1 MLCKYLIV
9 ARVLYYYMQPGT
21 DFTPTTELLGGSPK
35 MMYTYFLLNQC
46 AKYLDAMKQP
56 KDVNVD
62 SATTSLLAFCPDVV
76 RRDML
81 FDMYIK
87 RKLDPKIENA
97 VTASILT
104 IGDFQAYLS
113 EVLEFTEKSTAG
125 F

>member
-1 MLCKYLIV
+1 
-9 ARVLYYYMQPGT
+9 MQPGT

>member
-1 MLCKYLIV
+1 
-9 ARVLYYYMQPGT
+9 MQAGT

-56 KDVNVD
+56 KDINVD
-62 SATTSLLAFCPDVV
+62 TTTTSLLAFCPDIK
-76 RRDML
+76 RRDEL
-81 FDMYIK
+81 FQSYLD
-87 RKLDPKIENA
+87 RKKDVNIGNA

>member
-1 MLCKYLIV
+1 
-9 ARVLYYYMQPGT
+9 MQAST

-56 KDVNVD
+56 KDINVD
-62 SATTSLLAFCPDVV
+62 TTTTSLLAFCPDVA
-76 RRDML
+76 RRDQL
-81 FDMYIK
+81 FKSYLD
-87 RKLDPKIENA
+87 RKKEIESD

>member
-1 MLCKYLIV
+1 
-9 ARVLYYYMQPGT
+9 MQASS
-21 DFTPTTELLGGSPK
+21 DFTPTTELLSGSPK

-62 SATTSLLAFCPDVV
+62 TTTTSLLAFCPDVA
-76 RRDML
+76 RRDAL
-81 FDMYIK
+81 FDKYES
-87 RKLDPKIENA
+87 RKKQMESD

-113 EVLEFTEKSTAG
+113 EVLEFTEKSSGG

>member
-1 MLCKYLIV
+1 MTS
-9 ARVLYYYMQPGT
+9 PT
-21 DFTPTTELLGGSPK
+21 EFTPTTELLSGSPK

-46 AKYLDAMKQP
+46 SKYLDAMKQP
-56 KDVNVD
+56 KDINVD
-62 SATTSLLAFCPDVV
+62 TTTNSLLAFCPDIK
-76 RRDML
+76 RRDAL
-81 FDMYIK
+81 FDKYVE
-87 RKLDPKIENA
+87 RKNDPKIEST

>member
-1 MLCKYLIV
+1 
-9 ARVLYYYMQPGT
+9 MQAST

-56 KDVNVD
+56 KDINVD
-62 SATTSLLAFCPDVV
+62 TTTTSLLAFCPDIK
-76 RRDML
+76 RRDEL
-81 FDMYIK
+81 FDAYIS
-87 RKLDPKIENA
+87 RKKDGNIGT

-113 EVLEFTEKSTAG
+113 EVLEFTEKSAG
-125 F
+125 AF

>member
-1 MLCKYLIV
+1 
-9 ARVLYYYMQPGT
+9 MQAST

-56 KDVNVD
+56 KDINVD
-62 SATTSLLAFCPDVV
+62 TTTTSLLAFCPDIA
-76 RRDML
+76 RRDQL
-81 FDMYIK
+81 FQSYLD
-87 RKLDPKIENA
+87 RKADGGNS

-113 EVLEFTEKSTAG
+113 EVLEFTEKSAG
-125 F
+125 AF

>member
-1 MLCKYLIV
+1 
-9 ARVLYYYMQPGT
+9 MQPGT

-56 KDVNVD
+56 SGINVD
-62 SATTSLLAFCPDVV
+62 TTTTSLLAFCPDVT
-76 RRDML
+76 RRDQL
-81 FDMYIK
+81 FKSYLE
-87 RKLDPKIENA
+87 RKKEIESD

>member
-1 MLCKYLIV
+1 
-9 ARVLYYYMQPGT
+9 MQASS
-21 DFTPTTELLGGSPK
+21 DFTPTTELLSGSPK

-56 KDVNVD
+56 KEVNVD
-62 SATTSLLAFCPDVV
+62 SATTSLLAFCPDVA

-81 FDMYIK
+81 FDAYIK
-87 RKLDPKIENA
+87 RKMDPKIENA

-113 EVLEFTEKSTAG
+113 EVLEFTEKSSGG

>member
-1 MLCKYLIV
+1 
-9 ARVLYYYMQPGT
+9 MQAST

-56 KDVNVD
+56 KDINVD
-62 SATTSLLAFCPDVV
+62 TTTTSLLAFCPDIG
-76 RRDML
+76 RRNTL
-81 FDMYIK
+81 FDSYQK
-87 RKLDPKIENA
+87 RKEDPKIGNA

-113 EVLEFTEKSTAG
+113 EVLEFTEKSAG
-125 F
+125 AF

>member
-1 MLCKYLIV
+1 
-9 ARVLYYYMQPGT
+9 MQPSS
-21 DFTPTTELLGGSPK
+21 DFTPTTELLTGSPK

-56 KDVNVD
+56 KDIDVD
-62 SATTSLLAFCPDVV
+62 TTTNSLLAFCPDVA
-76 RRDML
+76 RRDKL
-81 FDMYIK
+81 FDSYQE
-87 RKLDPKIENA
+87 RKEKMESP

>member
-1 MLCKYLIV
+1 
-9 ARVLYYYMQPGT
+9 MQSST
-21 DFTPTTELLGGSPK
+21 DFTPTTELLSGSPK

-56 KDVNVD
+56 KNIDVD
-62 SATTSLLAFCPDVV
+62 TTTTSLLAFCPDVA
-76 RRDML
+76 RRDQL
-81 FDMYIK
+81 FDSYQK
-87 RKLDPKIENA
+87 RKEKMESP